1 MRCEYKQL
9 LFIYE
14 SGSILGLFE
23 LFACHFLLPLFLILH
38 ASSSNFFLRF
48 YDKFPHQHKNTILS
62 PRVTCH
68 MFRYGLVIL
77 GPRVLRGQ
85 CGWRA
90 GVILT
95 EGPTKWK
102 RQLPQH
108 THMMVA
114 GKVDIRA
121 GAGEGGGNIDLIVA
135 VVEWI
140 ICILEL
146 SDGWWNHIAAL
157 MRNQ

>member
-38 ASSSNFFLRF
+38 ASSSKNFLRF

>member
-1 MRCEYKQL
+1 MAGTMHCEYKQL

-38 ASSSNFFLRF
+38 ASSSKNFLRF

-77 GPRVLRGQ
+77 GPTWSVRMESGGHIDGRPNQ
-85 CGWRA
+85 M
-90 GVILT
+90 
-95 EGPTKWK
+95 K

-135 VVEWI
+135 VVE
-140 ICILEL
+140 
-146 SDGWWNHIAAL
+146 
-157 MRNQ
+157 